1 MDVQLSKKRELD
13 TTLASRTIF
22 RSLTLGIVGETVNV
36 LNLLSVLCIFLAFC
50 RAKTALIVKNLI
62 QLTQGASIGDLTSLE
77 ELVGLITIIF
87 LARIFPETQRG
98 ASNFMCTNNNM

>member
-1 MDVQLSKKRELD
+1 
-13 TTLASRTIF
+13 
-22 RSLTLGIVGETVNV
+22 LTLGIVGVTVNV

-77 ELVGLITIIF
+77 ELVGSITNHF
-87 LARIFPETQRG
+87 SRR
-98 ASNFMCTNNNM
+98 NFDKSSK